1 MKREKY
7 GRLYGR
13 RGEDQKGE
21 EGKLKGEKMGR

>member
-13 RGEDQKGE
+13 RGEDQNGE
-21 EGKLKGEKMGR
+21 EGKIKREKRGR